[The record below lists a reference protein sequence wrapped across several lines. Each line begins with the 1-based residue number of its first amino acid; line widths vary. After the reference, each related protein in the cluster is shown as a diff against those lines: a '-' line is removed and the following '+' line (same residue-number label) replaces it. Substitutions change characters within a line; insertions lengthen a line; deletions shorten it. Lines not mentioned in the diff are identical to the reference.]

1 MRRVIK
7 DAMKDYGKEITDLL
21 EQPTR
26 SWMPEHRPDFMV
38 SEPRQDGNDLVAV
51 AGVDPKG
58 SGWQA
63 SVPFAHGENDPPG
76 SVIYR
81 WVSRGTKRHP
91 IVPIEA
97 PWLHYWHKYI
107 PSTSPGDW
115 RSRKAGNTG
124 SLEVY
129 SDFAD
134 HPGIEPRRFEE
145 RAAEEKGPGFAAAIQ
160 NAISGHVGAGNLL
173 GPVPK
178 QGGRVAL
185 GAIGAASRKPN
196 RRRR

>member
-1 MRRVIK
+1 
-7 DAMKDYGKEITDLL
+7 
-21 EQPTR
+21 
-26 SWMPEHRPDFMV
+26 
-38 SEPRQDGNDLVAV
+38 
-51 AGVDPKG
+51 
-58 SGWQA
+58 
-63 SVPFAHGENDPPG
+63 
-76 SVIYR
+76 
-81 WVSRGTKRHP
+81 
-91 IVPIEA
+91 VPIEA

-160 NAISGHVGAGNLL
+160 NAISAHVGAGNLL

-178 QGGRVAL
+178 QGGRVNL
-185 GAIGAASRKPN
+185 GAIGAASRRPN